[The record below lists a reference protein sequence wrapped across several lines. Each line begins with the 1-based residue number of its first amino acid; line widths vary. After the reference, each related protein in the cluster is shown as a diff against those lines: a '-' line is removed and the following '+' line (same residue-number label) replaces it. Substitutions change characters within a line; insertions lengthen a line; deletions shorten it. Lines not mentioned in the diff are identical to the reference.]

1 MAAVPPH
8 ASEENKCRTRIRI
21 PQKFRRTRNSRRKKK
36 RPARRRFGVRYLI
49 IGLVVIVGG
58 IFAFREVHQRLIYV
72 YEYDARIA
80 GDMVTVSS
88 RVAGWVTKLPVS
100 EGALIDGDQMLVK
113 IDDRESRLLIKQLQ
127 AQKDAIAAQRARL
140 VSERKLVDSQTKT
153 RVNTQLAAVNA
164 AAATVSSLKPQLDNA
179 KSQLE
184 QDEALFRKKV
194 IARRQFD
201 QTRTTMQRIDGEYRT
216 RVAEL
221 EEARNKLRE
230 ARADRQRLSVLD
242 SEINIL
248 VHEEDELQ
256 AQLERQ
262 RLDLKDR
269 TIGSPVQGVVD
280 RVFVEEGEYVTP
292 GQRLLLVHDPKK
304 VWIDANVK
312 ETDIRKV
319 KIGQTVD
326 VTVDAFP
333 DKKFAGKV
341 IAIGNAA
348 TSEFALLP
356 TPNPSGNFTKI
367 TQRLRVRVAI
377 DQEQNLLRPGM
388 MVEVFIDVR

>member
-1 MAAVPPH
+1 MSDEDKDKV
-8 ASEENKCRTRIRI
+8 SEEDSDKEETSETEKDSSSA
-21 PQKFRRTRNSRRKKK
+21 Q
-36 RPARRRFGVRYLI
+36 RPKRRRFGIRYLI

-58 IFAFREVHQRLIYV
+58 VFAFREVHQRLIYV

-88 RVAGWVTKLPVS
+88 RVAGWVTALPVT
-100 EGALIDGDQMLVK
+100 EGQLINSDQMLVK
-113 IDDRESRLLIKQLQ
+113 IDDRESKLLVKQLE
-127 AQKDAIAAQRARL
+127 AQRDAIKAQRDRL
-140 VSERKLVDSQTKT
+140 VTQRSLVDVQTKS

-164 AAATVSSLKPQLDNA
+164 AAATVDALKPQLENA
-179 KSQLE
+179 RSNFAREKE
-184 QDEALFRKKV
+184 LFKKKV
-194 IARRQFD
+194 ISRRQFD
-201 QTRTTMQRIDGEYRT
+201 QTRTTMQQVDGEYRT
-216 RVAEL
+216 SVAEL
-221 EEARNKLRE
+221 EEARNRLRE
-230 ARADRQRLSVLD
+230 ARADQQQLAVLD
-242 SEINIL
+242 SEIEIL
-248 VHEEDELQ
+248 VHEENELY
-256 AQLERQ
+256 AQIDRQ
-262 RLDLKDR
+262 RLDRADR
-269 TIGSPVQGVVD
+269 TIGSPVNGVVD

-292 GQRLLLVHDPKK
+292 GQRLLLVHDPKR

-319 KIGQTVD
+319 KIGQVAD

-333 DKKFAGKV
+333 DKKFSGKV

>member
-1 MAAVPPH
+1 MSDGDKETAE
-8 ASEENKCRTRIRI
+8 ASEDEEKSSESKRL
-21 PQKFRRTRNSRRKKK
+21 SRRG
-36 RPARRRFGVRYLI
+36 FGVRYII

-58 IFAFREVHQRLIYV
+58 IFAFREVHQRIIYV

-88 RVAGWVTKLPVS
+88 RVAGWVTKLPVT
-100 EGALIDGDQMLVK
+100 EGQLVDGNQMLIKV
-113 IDDRESRLLIKQLQ
+113 DDRESNLLIKQLQ
-127 AQKDAIAAQRARL
+127 AQKDAIAGQRDRL
-140 VSERKLVDSQTKT
+140 VAERKLVDSQTET

-164 AAATVSSLKPQLDNA
+164 AKATVSALKPQLVNA
-179 KSQLE
+179 KSQLA
-184 QDEALFRKKV
+184 QDQALFKKKV
-194 IARRQFD
+194 ISRRQFD

-230 ARADRQRLSVLD
+230 ARAETQRLAVLD
-242 SEINIL
+242 SEIIIL
-248 VHEEDELQ
+248 IHEEDELT
-256 AQLERQ
+256 AQLDRQ

-269 TIGSPVQGVVD
+269 TIGSPVTGVVD

-292 GQRLLLVHDPKK
+292 GQRLLLVHDPNK
-304 VWIDANVK
+304 VWIDANIK

-319 KIGQTVD
+319 KVGQVAD

-333 DKKFAGKV
+333 DKEFKGRV

>member
-1 MAAVPPH
+1 M
-8 ASEENKCRTRIRI
+8 
-21 PQKFRRTRNSRRKKK
+21 
-36 RPARRRFGVRYLI
+36 
-49 IGLVVIVGG
+49 VVIVGG
-58 IFAFREVHQRLIYV
+58 IFAFREVHQRIIYV

-100 EGALIDGDQMLVK
+100 EGQLVDGDQMLIK
-113 IDDRESRLLIKQLQ
+113 IDDRESNLLIKQLQ
-127 AQKDAIAAQRARL
+127 AQKDAIAAQRDRL
-140 VSERKLVDSQTKT
+140 VAERKLVDSQTET

-164 AAATVSSLKPQLDNA
+164 AKATVSALKPQLENA
-179 KSQLE
+179 QSQLA
-184 QDEALFRKKV
+184 QDQALFKKKV
-194 IARRQFD
+194 ISRRQFD

-230 ARADRQRLSVLD
+230 ARAETQRLAVLD
-242 SEINIL
+242 SEIIIL
-248 VHEEDELQ
+248 IHEEDELK

-269 TIGSPVQGVVD
+269 TIGSPVTGVVD

-319 KIGQTVD
+319 KVGQVAD
-326 VTVDAFP
+326 ITVDAFP
-333 DKKFAGKV
+333 DKKFKGRV

>member
-1 MAAVPPH
+1 VSDADKETAE
-8 ASEENKCRTRIRI
+8 ASEDEEK
-21 PQKFRRTRNSRRKKK
+21 SSESK
-36 RPARRRFGVRYLI
+36 RPSRRRFGVRYII

-58 IFAFREVHQRLIYV
+58 IFAFREVHQRIIYV

-88 RVAGWVTKLPVS
+88 RVAGWVTKLPVT
-100 EGALIDGDQMLVK
+100 EGQLVDGNQMLIKV
-113 IDDRESRLLIKQLQ
+113 DDRESNLLIKQLQ
-127 AQKDAIAAQRARL
+127 AQKDAIAGQRDRL
-140 VSERKLVDSQTKT
+140 VAERKLVDSQTET

-164 AAATVSSLKPQLDNA
+164 AKATVSALKPQLVNA
-179 KSQLE
+179 QSQLA
-184 QDEALFRKKV
+184 QDQALFDKKV
-194 IARRQFD
+194 ISRRQFD

-230 ARADRQRLSVLD
+230 ARAETQRLAVLD
-242 SEINIL
+242 SEIIIL
-248 VHEEDELQ
+248 IHEEDELK

-269 TIGSPVQGVVD
+269 TIGSPLTGVVD

-304 VWIDANVK
+304 VWIEANVK

-319 KIGQTVD
+319 KVGQVAD
-326 VTVDAFP
+326 ITVDAFP
-333 DKKFAGKV
+333 DKEFKGHV

>member
-1 MAAVPPH
+1 V
-8 ASEENKCRTRIRI
+8 SDENKDKNEDKDKEEISETEEKTSSAKG
-21 PQKFRRTRNSRRKKK
+21 PKRRG
-36 RPARRRFGVRYLI
+36 FGIRYLI

-58 IFAFREVHQRLIYV
+58 VFAFREVHQRLIYV

-88 RVAGWVTKLPVS
+88 RVAGWVTKLPVT
-100 EGALIDGDQMLVK
+100 EGQRINADQMLVK
-113 IDDRESRLLIKQLQ
+113 IDDRESRLLVKQLE
-127 AQKDAIAAQRARL
+127 AQRDAIKARRDRL
-140 VSERKLVDSQTKT
+140 VRQRSLVDVQTKS

-164 AAATVSSLKPQLDNA
+164 ADATVDALKPQLENA
-179 KSQLE
+179 RSNFAREK
-184 QDEALFRKKV
+184 ALFKKKV
-194 IARRQFD
+194 ISRRQFD
-201 QTRTTMQRIDGEYRT
+201 QTRTTMQKVDGEYRT
-216 RVAEL
+216 SVAEL
-221 EEARNKLRE
+221 EEARNRLRE
-230 ARADRQRLSVLD
+230 ARADQQQLAVLD
-242 SEINIL
+242 SEIEIL
-248 VHEEDELQ
+248 VHEENELY
-256 AQLERQ
+256 AQIERQ
-262 RLDLKDR
+262 RLDRADR
-269 TIGSPVQGVVD
+269 TIGSPVNGVVD

-292 GQRLLLVHDPKK
+292 GQRLLLVHDPKR

-319 KIGQTVD
+319 KIGQMAD

-333 DKKFAGKV
+333 DKKFSGKV

>member
-1 MAAVPPH
+1 MRARKTVSDADKETAE
-8 ASEENKCRTRIRI
+8 ASEDEEKSSESKR
-21 PQKFRRTRNSRRKKK
+21 PSRRH
-36 RPARRRFGVRYLI
+36 FGVRYI
-49 IGLVVIVGG
+49 MIGLVVIVGG
-58 IFAFREVHQRLIYV
+58 IFAFREIHQRIIYV

-88 RVAGWVTKLPVS
+88 RVAGWVTKLPVT
-100 EGALIDGDQMLVK
+100 EGQLVDGNQMLIKV
-113 IDDRESRLLIKQLQ
+113 DDRESNLLIKQLQ
-127 AQKDAIAAQRARL
+127 AQKDAISGQRDRL
-140 VSERKLVDSQTKT
+140 VAERKLVDSQTET
-153 RVNTQLAAVNA
+153 RVNTQLASVNA
-164 AAATVSSLKPQLDNA
+164 AKATVSALKPQLENA
-179 KSQLE
+179 QSQLA
-184 QDEALFRKKV
+184 QDQALFKKKV
-194 IARRQFD
+194 ISRRQFD

-230 ARADRQRLSVLD
+230 VRAETQRLAVLD
-242 SEINIL
+242 SEIVIL
-248 VHEEDELQ
+248 IHEEDELK
-256 AQLERQ
+256 AQLDRQ

-269 TIGSPVQGVVD
+269 TIGSPVTGVVD

-312 ETDIRKV
+312 ETDIRKIKV
-319 KIGQTVD
+319 GQVAD

-333 DKKFAGKV
+333 DKEFKGRV

-377 DQEQNLLRPGM
+377 DQEQNMLRPGM

>member
-1 MAAVPPH
+1 MSDEDKDKV
-8 ASEENKCRTRIRI
+8 SEEDSDKEETSETEKDSSSA
-21 PQKFRRTRNSRRKKK
+21 Q
-36 RPARRRFGVRYLI
+36 RPKRRRFGIRYLI

-58 IFAFREVHQRLIYV
+58 VFAFREVHQRLIYV

-88 RVAGWVTKLPVS
+88 RVAGWVTALPVT
-100 EGALIDGDQMLVK
+100 EGQLINSDQMLVK
-113 IDDRESRLLIKQLQ
+113 IDDRESKLLVKQLE
-127 AQKDAIAAQRARL
+127 AQRDAIKAQRDRL
-140 VSERKLVDSQTKT
+140 VTQRSLVDVQTKS

-164 AAATVSSLKPQLDNA
+164 AAATVDALKPQLENA
-179 KSQLE
+179 RSNFAREKE
-184 QDEALFRKKV
+184 LFKKKV
-194 IARRQFD
+194 ISRRQFD
-201 QTRTTMQRIDGEYRT
+201 QTRTTMQQVDGEYRT
-216 RVAEL
+216 SVAEL
-221 EEARNKLRE
+221 EEARNRLRE
-230 ARADRQRLSVLD
+230 ARADQQQLAVLD
-242 SEINIL
+242 SEIEIL
-248 VHEEDELQ
+248 VHEENELY
-256 AQLERQ
+256 AQIDRQ
-262 RLDLKDR
+262 RLDRADR
-269 TIGSPVQGVVD
+269 TIGSPVNGVVD

-292 GQRLLLVHDPKK
+292 GQRLLLVHDPKR

-319 KIGQTVD
+319 KIGQVAN

-333 DKKFAGKV
+333 DKKFSGKV

>member
-1 MAAVPPH
+1 MRARKTVSDADKETAE
-8 ASEENKCRTRIRI
+8 ASEDEEKSSESKR
-21 PQKFRRTRNSRRKKK
+21 PSRRH
-36 RPARRRFGVRYLI
+36 FGVRYI
-49 IGLVVIVGG
+49 MIGLVVIVGG
-58 IFAFREVHQRLIYV
+58 IFAFREIHQRIIYV

-88 RVAGWVTKLPVS
+88 RVAGWVTKLPVT
-100 EGALIDGDQMLVK
+100 EGQLVDGNQMLIKV
-113 IDDRESRLLIKQLQ
+113 DDRESNLLIKQLQ
-127 AQKDAIAAQRARL
+127 AQKDAISGQRDRL
-140 VSERKLVDSQTKT
+140 IAERKLVDSQTET
-153 RVNTQLAAVNA
+153 RVNTQLASVNA
-164 AAATVSSLKPQLDNA
+164 AKATVSALKPQLENA
-179 KSQLE
+179 QSQLA
-184 QDEALFRKKV
+184 QDQALFKKKV
-194 IARRQFD
+194 ISRRQFD
-201 QTRTTMQRIDGEYRT
+201 HTRTTMQRIDGEYRT

-230 ARADRQRLSVLD
+230 VRAETQRLAVLD
-242 SEINIL
+242 SEIVIL
-248 VHEEDELQ
+248 IHEEDELK
-256 AQLERQ
+256 AQLDRQ

-269 TIGSPVQGVVD
+269 TIGSPVTGVVD

-312 ETDIRKV
+312 ETDIRKIKV
-319 KIGQTVD
+319 GQVAD

-333 DKKFAGKV
+333 DKEFKGRV

-377 DQEQNLLRPGM
+377 DQEQNMLRPGM

>member
-1 MAAVPPH
+1 
-8 ASEENKCRTRIRI
+8 
-21 PQKFRRTRNSRRKKK
+21 
-36 RPARRRFGVRYLI
+36 
-49 IGLVVIVGG
+49 
-58 IFAFREVHQRLIYV
+58 
-72 YEYDARIA
+72 
-80 GDMVTVSS
+80 
-88 RVAGWVTKLPVS
+88 VAGWVTKLPVT
-100 EGALIDGDQMLVK
+100 EGQLVDGDQMLIKV
-113 IDDRESRLLIKQLQ
+113 DDRESNLLIKQLQ
-127 AQKDAIAAQRARL
+127 AQKEAIAGQRDRL
-140 VSERKLVDSQTKT
+140 VAERKLVDSQTET

-164 AAATVSSLKPQLDNA
+164 AKATVSALKPQLENA
-179 KSQLE
+179 QSQLA
-184 QDEALFRKKV
+184 QDQALFKKKV
-194 IARRQFD
+194 ISRRQFD

-230 ARADRQRLSVLD
+230 ARAETQRLAVLD
-242 SEINIL
+242 SEIIIL
-248 VHEEDELQ
+248 VHEEDELK

-269 TIGSPVQGVVD
+269 TIGSPVTGVVD

-319 KIGQTVD
+319 KVGQIAD
-326 VTVDAFP
+326 ITVDAFP
-333 DKKFAGKV
+333 DKKFKGRV

>member
-1 MAAVPPH
+1 MSDADKDTPE
-8 ASEENKCRTRIRI
+8 ASEDEEH
-21 PQKFRRTRNSRRKKK
+21 SSEKK
-36 RPARRRFGVRYLI
+36 RPARRRFGVRYFI

-100 EGALIDGDQMLVK
+100 EGELIDGDQMLVK

-127 AQKDAIAAQRARL
+127 AQKDAIAAHRARL
-140 VSERKLVDSQTKT
+140 VSERKLVDSQTET

-184 QDEALFRKKV
+184 QDKALFQKKV

-292 GQRLLLVHDPKK
+292 GQRLLLVHDPKE

-333 DKKFAGKV
+333 DKKFAGRV

>member
-1 MAAVPPH
+1 MSDADKEKPET
-8 ASEENKCRTRIRI
+8 SEEEEKPTE
-21 PQKFRRTRNSRRKKK
+21 TK

-58 IFAFREVHQRLIYV
+58 IFAFREVHQRIIYV

-88 RVAGWVTKLPVS
+88 RVAGWVTVLPVS
-100 EGALIDGDQMLVK
+100 EGELIQSDQMLVK
-113 IDDRESRLLIKQLQ
+113 IDDRESKLLIKQLQ
-127 AQKDAIAAQRARL
+127 AQKDAIAAQRDRL
-140 VSERKLVDSQTKT
+140 VAERQLIDSQTET
-153 RVNTQLAAVNA
+153 RVNTQLASVNA
-164 AAATVSSLKPQLDNA
+164 AVATVSALKPQLDNA
-179 KSQLE
+179 KSQLA
-184 QDEALFRKKV
+184 QDEALYKKKV
-194 IARRQFD
+194 ISRRQFD

-230 ARADRQRLSVLD
+230 ARAERQRLAVLD
-242 SEINIL
+242 SEITIL
-248 VHEEDELQ
+248 VHEEDELA

-262 RLDLKDR
+262 RLDLQDR
-269 TIGSPVQGVVD
+269 TIGSPVGGVVD

-312 ETDIRKV
+312 ETDIRKI
-319 KIGQTVD
+319 KLGQQVNI
-326 VTVDAFP
+326 TVDAFP
-333 DKKFAGKV
+333 DKKFAGRV

>member
-1 MAAVPPH
+1 VSDEDKDKV
-8 ASEENKCRTRIRI
+8 SEEDKDKEETSETEEESSNT
-21 PQKFRRTRNSRRKKK
+21 K
-36 RPARRRFGVRYLI
+36 RPKRRRFGIRYLI

-58 IFAFREVHQRLIYV
+58 VFAFREVHQRLIYV

-88 RVAGWVTKLPVS
+88 RVAGWVTALPVT
-100 EGALIDGDQMLVK
+100 EGQLINTDQMLVK
-113 IDDRESRLLIKQLQ
+113 IDDRESKLLVKQLE
-127 AQKDAIAAQRARL
+127 AQRDAIKAQRDRL
-140 VSERKLVDSQTKT
+140 VTQRSLVDVQTKS

-164 AAATVSSLKPQLDNA
+164 AAATVDALKPQLENA
-179 KSQLE
+179 QSNFAREKS
-184 QDEALFRKKV
+184 LFKKKV
-194 IARRQFD
+194 ISRRQFD
-201 QTRTTMQRIDGEYRT
+201 QTRTTMQQVDGEYRT
-216 RVAEL
+216 SVAEL
-221 EEARNKLRE
+221 EEARNRLRE
-230 ARADRQRLSVLD
+230 ARADQQELAVLD
-242 SEINIL
+242 SEIEIL
-248 VHEEDELQ
+248 VHEENELY
-256 AQLERQ
+256 AQIDRQ
-262 RLDLKDR
+262 RLDRADR
-269 TIGSPVQGVVD
+269 TIGSPVNGVVD
-280 RVFVEEGEYVTP
+280 RVFVEEGEYITP
-292 GQRLLLVHDPKK
+292 GQRLLLVHDPKR

-319 KIGQTVD
+319 KIGQVAE

-333 DKKFAGKV
+333 DKKFSGKV

>member
-1 MAAVPPH
+1 VSDADKETAE
-8 ASEENKCRTRIRI
+8 ASEDEEK
-21 PQKFRRTRNSRRKKK
+21 SSESK
-36 RPARRRFGVRYLI
+36 RPSRRRFGVRYII

-58 IFAFREVHQRLIYV
+58 IFAFREVHQRIIYV

-88 RVAGWVTKLPVS
+88 RVAGWVTKLPVT
-100 EGALIDGDQMLVK
+100 EGQLVDGNQMLIKV
-113 IDDRESRLLIKQLQ
+113 DDRESNLLIKQLQ
-127 AQKDAIAAQRARL
+127 AQKDAIAGQRDRL
-140 VSERKLVDSQTKT
+140 VAERKLVDSQTET

-164 AAATVSSLKPQLDNA
+164 AKATVSALKPQLVNA
-179 KSQLE
+179 QSQLA
-184 QDEALFRKKV
+184 QDQALFDKKV
-194 IARRQFD
+194 ISRRQFD

-230 ARADRQRLSVLD
+230 ARAETQRLAVLD
-242 SEINIL
+242 SEIIIL
-248 VHEEDELQ
+248 IHEEDELK

-269 TIGSPVQGVVD
+269 TIGSPLTGVVD

-304 VWIDANVK
+304 VWIEANVK
-312 ETDIRKV
+312 ETDIRKLKV
-319 KIGQTVD
+319 GQVAD
-326 VTVDAFP
+326 ITVDAFP
-333 DKKFAGKV
+333 DKEFKGHV

>member
-1 MAAVPPH
+1 MSDEDKDKV
-8 ASEENKCRTRIRI
+8 SEEDNDKEETSETEKDSSSA
-21 PQKFRRTRNSRRKKK
+21 Q
-36 RPARRRFGVRYLI
+36 RPKRRRFGIRYLI

-88 RVAGWVTKLPVS
+88 RVAGWVTALPVT
-100 EGALIDGDQMLVK
+100 EGQLINSDQMLVK
-113 IDDRESRLLIKQLQ
+113 IDDRESKLLVKQLE
-127 AQKDAIAAQRARL
+127 AQRDAIKAQRDRL
-140 VSERKLVDSQTKT
+140 VTQRSLVDVQTKS

-164 AAATVSSLKPQLDNA
+164 AAATVDALKPQLENA
-179 KSQLE
+179 RSNFAREK
-184 QDEALFRKKV
+184 ALFEKKV
-194 IARRQFD
+194 ISRRQFD
-201 QTRTTMQRIDGEYRT
+201 QTRTTMQQVDGEYRT
-216 RVAEL
+216 SVAEL
-221 EEARNKLRE
+221 EEARNRLRE
-230 ARADRQRLSVLD
+230 ARADQQQLAVLD
-242 SEINIL
+242 SEIEIL
-248 VHEEDELQ
+248 VHEENELY
-256 AQLERQ
+256 AQIDRQ
-262 RLDLKDR
+262 RLDRADR
-269 TIGSPVQGVVD
+269 TIGSPVNGVVD

-292 GQRLLLVHDPKK
+292 GQRLLLVHDPKR

-319 KIGQTVD
+319 KIGQVAD

-333 DKKFAGKV
+333 DKKFSGKV

>member
-1 MAAVPPH
+1 VSDAEKETAE
-8 ASEENKCRTRIRI
+8 ASEDEENSSKSKR
-21 PQKFRRTRNSRRKKK
+21 PSRRS
-36 RPARRRFGVRYLI
+36 FGVRYII

-58 IFAFREVHQRLIYV
+58 IFAFREVHQRIIYV

-88 RVAGWVTKLPVS
+88 RVAGWVTELPVT
-100 EGALIDGDQMLVK
+100 EGQLVGGNQMLIKV
-113 IDDRESRLLIKQLQ
+113 DDRESNLLIKQLQ
-127 AQKDAIAAQRARL
+127 ARKAAIAGQRDRL
-140 VSERKLVDSQTKT
+140 VAERKLVDSQTET

-164 AAATVSSLKPQLDNA
+164 AKATVSALKPQLENA
-179 KSQLE
+179 QSQLA
-184 QDEALFRKKV
+184 QDQALFKKKV
-194 IARRQFD
+194 ISRRQFD

-230 ARADRQRLSVLD
+230 ARAETQRLAVLD
-242 SEINIL
+242 SEIVIL
-248 VHEEDELQ
+248 IHKEDELK
-256 AQLERQ
+256 AQLDRQ
-262 RLDLKDR
+262 RLDLEDR
-269 TIGSPVQGVVD
+269 TIGSPVTGVVD
-280 RVFVEEGEYVTP
+280 RVFVEKGEYVTP

-312 ETDIRKV
+312 ETDIRKIKV
-319 KIGQTVD
+319 GQIAD

-333 DKKFAGKV
+333 DKEFKGRV
-341 IAIGNAA
+341 IAIGNSA

>member
-1 MAAVPPH
+1 MSDSDKDTEDAAEG
-8 ASEENKCRTRIRI
+8 EEKTVE
-21 PQKFRRTRNSRRKKK
+21 TK
-36 RPARRRFGVRYLI
+36 RPSRRRFGLRYII

-88 RVAGWVTKLPVS
+88 RVAGWVTVLPVT
-100 EGALIDGDQMLVK
+100 EGQQIGGGQMLVK
-113 IDDRESRLLIKQLQ
+113 IDDRESKLLIKQLQ
-127 AQKDAIAAQRARL
+127 AQIDAVAAQRARL
-140 VSERKLVDSQTKT
+140 VAERKLVDIQTET
-153 RVNTQLAAVNA
+153 RVNTQVAAVSAANA
-164 AAATVSSLKPQLDNA
+164 AVSALKPQLDNA
-179 KSQLE
+179 KSQFAR
-184 QDEALFRKKV
+184 DEALFAKKV
-194 IARRQFD
+194 VSRRQFD
-201 QTRTTMQRIDGEYRT
+201 QTRTTMQQIDGDYRT

-230 ARADRQRLSVLD
+230 ARAERQRLAVLD
-242 SEINIL
+242 NEIAIL
-248 VHEEDELQ
+248 VHEEDELK
-256 AQLERQ
+256 AQLDRQ
-262 RLDLKDR
+262 RLDVEDR
-269 TIGSPVQGVVD
+269 TIGSPVSGVVD

-292 GQRLLLVHDPKK
+292 GQRLLLVHDPKR

-319 KIGQTVD
+319 KIGQNVD

-333 DKKFAGKV
+333 DRKFAGKV

-377 DQEQNLLRPGM
+377 DQEEDLLRPGM

>member
-1 MAAVPPH
+1 MSDGDKETAE
-8 ASEENKCRTRIRI
+8 ASEDEEKSSESKRL
-21 PQKFRRTRNSRRKKK
+21 SRRG
-36 RPARRRFGVRYLI
+36 FGVRYII

-58 IFAFREVHQRLIYV
+58 IFAFREVHQRIIYV

-88 RVAGWVTKLPVS
+88 RVAGWVTKLPVT
-100 EGALIDGDQMLVK
+100 EGQMVDGNQMLIKV
-113 IDDRESRLLIKQLQ
+113 DDRESNLLIKQLQ
-127 AQKDAIAAQRARL
+127 AQKDAIAGQRDRL
-140 VSERKLVDSQTKT
+140 VAERKLVDSQTET

-164 AAATVSSLKPQLDNA
+164 AKATVSALKPQLVNA
-179 KSQLE
+179 QSQLA
-184 QDEALFRKKV
+184 QDQALFKKKV
-194 IARRQFD
+194 ISRRQFD

-230 ARADRQRLSVLD
+230 ARAETQRLAVLD
-242 SEINIL
+242 SEIIIL
-248 VHEEDELQ
+248 IHEEDELT
-256 AQLERQ
+256 AQLDRQ

-269 TIGSPVQGVVD
+269 TIGSPVSGVVD

-304 VWIDANVK
+304 VWIDANIK
-312 ETDIRKV
+312 ETDIRKIKV
-319 KIGQTVD
+319 GQVAN

-333 DKKFAGKV
+333 DKEFKGRV

>member
-1 MAAVPPH
+1 MSDEDKDKV
-8 ASEENKCRTRIRI
+8 SEEDSDKEEQSETEKDSSSAQR
-21 PQKFRRTRNSRRKKK
+21 PKRRS
-36 RPARRRFGVRYLI
+36 FGIRYLI

-58 IFAFREVHQRLIYV
+58 VFAFREVHQRLIYV

-88 RVAGWVTKLPVS
+88 RVAGWVTALPVT
-100 EGALIDGDQMLVK
+100 EGQLINTDQMLVK
-113 IDDRESRLLIKQLQ
+113 IDDRESKLLVKQLE
-127 AQKDAIAAQRARL
+127 AQRDAIKAQRDRL
-140 VSERKLVDSQTKT
+140 VTQRSLVDVQTKS

-164 AAATVSSLKPQLDNA
+164 AAATVDALKPQLENA
-179 KSQLE
+179 RSNFAREKE
-184 QDEALFRKKV
+184 LFKKKV
-194 IARRQFD
+194 ISRRQFD
-201 QTRTTMQRIDGEYRT
+201 QTRTTMQQVDGEYRT
-216 RVAEL
+216 SVAEL
-221 EEARNKLRE
+221 EEARNRLRE
-230 ARADRQRLSVLD
+230 ARADQQKLAVLD
-242 SEINIL
+242 SEIEIL
-248 VHEEDELQ
+248 VHEENELY
-256 AQLERQ
+256 AQIDRQ
-262 RLDLKDR
+262 RLDRADR
-269 TIGSPVQGVVD
+269 TIGSPVNGVVD
-280 RVFVEEGEYVTP
+280 RVFVEEGEYITP
-292 GQRLLLVHDPKK
+292 GQRLLLVHDPKR

-319 KIGQTVD
+319 KIGQVAE

-333 DKKFAGKV
+333 DKKFSGKV

>member
-1 MAAVPPH
+1 MSDADKDTPE
-8 ASEENKCRTRIRI
+8 ASEDEE
-21 PQKFRRTRNSRRKKK
+21 QSSDKK
-36 RPARRRFGVRYLI
+36 RHARRRFGVRYLI

-100 EGALIDGDQMLVK
+100 EGELIAGDQMLVK

-140 VSERKLVDSQTKT
+140 VSERKLVDSQTET

-179 KSQLE
+179 KSQLK
-184 QDEALFRKKV
+184 QDEALFQKKV

-216 RVAEL
+216 RVAEQ

>member
-1 MAAVPPH
+1 VSDAEKETAE
-8 ASEENKCRTRIRI
+8 ASEDEETSSK
-21 PQKFRRTRNSRRKKK
+21 SK
-36 RPARRRFGVRYLI
+36 RPSRRRFGVRYII

-58 IFAFREVHQRLIYV
+58 IFAFREVHQRIIYV

-88 RVAGWVTKLPVS
+88 RVAGWVTELPVT
-100 EGALIDGDQMLVK
+100 EGQLVGGNQMLIKV
-113 IDDRESRLLIKQLQ
+113 DDRESNLLIKQLQ
-127 AQKDAIAAQRARL
+127 ARKAAIAGQRDRL
-140 VSERKLVDSQTKT
+140 VAERKLVDSQTET

-164 AAATVSSLKPQLDNA
+164 AKATVSALKPQLENA
-179 KSQLE
+179 QSQLA
-184 QDEALFRKKV
+184 QDQALFKKKV
-194 IARRQFD
+194 ISRRQFD

-230 ARADRQRLSVLD
+230 ARAETQRLAVLD
-242 SEINIL
+242 SEIVIL
-248 VHEEDELQ
+248 IHKEDELK
-256 AQLERQ
+256 AQLDRQ
-262 RLDLKDR
+262 RLDLEDR
-269 TIGSPVQGVVD
+269 TIGSPVTGVVD
-280 RVFVEEGEYVTP
+280 RVFVEKGEYVTP

-312 ETDIRKV
+312 ETDIRKIKV
-319 KIGQTVD
+319 GQIAD

-333 DKKFAGKV
+333 DKEFKGRV
-341 IAIGNAA
+341 IAIGNSA

>member
-1 MAAVPPH
+1 MRARITVSDGDKETAE
-8 ASEENKCRTRIRI
+8 ASEDEEI
-21 PQKFRRTRNSRRKKK
+21 SSESK
-36 RPARRRFGVRYLI
+36 RLSQRGFGVRYII

-58 IFAFREVHQRLIYV
+58 IFAFREVHQRIIYV

-88 RVAGWVTKLPVS
+88 RVAGWVTKLPVT
-100 EGALIDGDQMLVK
+100 EGQMVDGNQMLIKV
-113 IDDRESRLLIKQLQ
+113 DDRESNLLIKQLQ
-127 AQKDAIAAQRARL
+127 AQKDAIAGQRDRL
-140 VSERKLVDSQTKT
+140 VAERKLVDSQTET

-164 AAATVSSLKPQLDNA
+164 AKATVSALKPQLVNA
-179 KSQLE
+179 QSQLA
-184 QDEALFRKKV
+184 QDQALFKKKV
-194 IARRQFD
+194 ISRRQFD

-230 ARADRQRLSVLD
+230 ARAETQRLAVLD
-242 SEINIL
+242 SEIIIL
-248 VHEEDELQ
+248 IHEEDELT
-256 AQLERQ
+256 AQLDRQ

-269 TIGSPVQGVVD
+269 TIGSPVTGVVD

-304 VWIDANVK
+304 VWIDANIK

-319 KIGQTVD
+319 KVGQVAD

-333 DKKFAGKV
+333 DKNFKGRV

>member
-1 MAAVPPH
+1 MSDGDKETAE
-8 ASEENKCRTRIRI
+8 ASEDEEKSSESKRL
-21 PQKFRRTRNSRRKKK
+21 SRRG
-36 RPARRRFGVRYLI
+36 FGVRYII

-58 IFAFREVHQRLIYV
+58 IFAFREVHQRIIYV

-88 RVAGWVTKLPVS
+88 RVAGWVTKLPVT
-100 EGALIDGDQMLVK
+100 EGQMVDGNQMLIKV
-113 IDDRESRLLIKQLQ
+113 DDRESNLLIKQLQ
-127 AQKDAIAAQRARL
+127 AQKDAIAGQRDRL
-140 VSERKLVDSQTKT
+140 VAERKLVDSQTET

-164 AAATVSSLKPQLDNA
+164 AKATVSALKPQLVNA
-179 KSQLE
+179 QSQLA
-184 QDEALFRKKV
+184 QDQALFKKKV
-194 IARRQFD
+194 ISRRQFD

-230 ARADRQRLSVLD
+230 ARAETQRLAVLD
-242 SEINIL
+242 SEIIIL
-248 VHEEDELQ
+248 IHEEDELT
-256 AQLERQ
+256 AQLDRQ

-269 TIGSPVQGVVD
+269 TIGSPVTGVVD

-304 VWIDANVK
+304 VWIDANIK

-319 KIGQTVD
+319 KVGQVAN

-333 DKKFAGKV
+333 DKEFKGRV

>member
-1 MAAVPPH
+1 MSDGDKETAE
-8 ASEENKCRTRIRI
+8 ASEDEEKSSESKRL
-21 PQKFRRTRNSRRKKK
+21 SRRG
-36 RPARRRFGVRYLI
+36 FGVRYII

-58 IFAFREVHQRLIYV
+58 IFAFREVHQRIIYV

-88 RVAGWVTKLPVS
+88 RVAGWVTKLPVT
-100 EGALIDGDQMLVK
+100 EGQMVDGNQMLIKV
-113 IDDRESRLLIKQLQ
+113 DDRESNLLIKQLQ
-127 AQKDAIAAQRARL
+127 AQKDAIAGQRDRL
-140 VSERKLVDSQTKT
+140 VAERKLVDSQTET

-164 AAATVSSLKPQLDNA
+164 AKATVSALKPQLVNA
-179 KSQLE
+179 QSQLA
-184 QDEALFRKKV
+184 QDQALFKKKV
-194 IARRQFD
+194 ISRRQFD

-230 ARADRQRLSVLD
+230 ARAETQRLAVLD
-242 SEINIL
+242 SEIIIL
-248 VHEEDELQ
+248 IHEEDELT
-256 AQLERQ
+256 AQLDRQ

-269 TIGSPVQGVVD
+269 TIGSPVTGVVD

-304 VWIDANVK
+304 VWIDANIK
-312 ETDIRKV
+312 ETDIRKIKV
-319 KIGQTVD
+319 GQVAN

-333 DKKFAGKV
+333 DKEFKGRV

>member
-1 MAAVPPH
+1 MSDADKDTPE
-8 ASEENKCRTRIRI
+8 ASEDEE
-21 PQKFRRTRNSRRKKK
+21 QSSDKK
-36 RPARRRFGVRYLI
+36 RHARRRFGVRYLI

-100 EGALIDGDQMLVK
+100 EGELIDGDQMLVK

-140 VSERKLVDSQTKT
+140 VSERKLVDSQTET

-216 RVAEL
+216 RVAEQ

-367 TQRLRVRVAI
+367 TQRLPIRITI
-377 DQEQNLLRPGM
+377 DNPDPRLRPGM
-388 MVEVFIDVR
+388 MVVVKIAIQE

>member
-1 MAAVPPH
+1 MSDEDKDKV
-8 ASEENKCRTRIRI
+8 SEEDNDKEETSETEKDSSSA
-21 PQKFRRTRNSRRKKK
+21 Q
-36 RPARRRFGVRYLI
+36 RPKRRRFGIRYLI

-58 IFAFREVHQRLIYV
+58 VFAFREVHQRLIYV

-88 RVAGWVTKLPVS
+88 RVAGWVTALPVT
-100 EGALIDGDQMLVK
+100 EGQLINSDQMLVK
-113 IDDRESRLLIKQLQ
+113 IDDRESKLLVKQLE
-127 AQKDAIAAQRARL
+127 AQRDAIKAQRDRL
-140 VSERKLVDSQTKT
+140 VTQRSLVDVQTKS

-164 AAATVSSLKPQLDNA
+164 AAATVDALKPQLENA
-179 KSQLE
+179 RSNFAREK
-184 QDEALFRKKV
+184 ALFEKKV
-194 IARRQFD
+194 ISRRQFD
-201 QTRTTMQRIDGEYRT
+201 QTRTTMQQVDGEYRT
-216 RVAEL
+216 SVAEL
-221 EEARNKLRE
+221 EEARNRLRE
-230 ARADRQRLSVLD
+230 ARADQQQLAVLD
-242 SEINIL
+242 SEIEIL
-248 VHEEDELQ
+248 VHEENELY
-256 AQLERQ
+256 AQIDRQ
-262 RLDLKDR
+262 RLDRADR
-269 TIGSPVQGVVD
+269 TIGSPVNGVVD

-292 GQRLLLVHDPKK
+292 GQRLLLVHDPKR

-319 KIGQTVD
+319 KIGQVAD

-333 DKKFAGKV
+333 DKKFSGKV

>member
-1 MAAVPPH
+1 MSDADKDTAETTET
-8 ASEENKCRTRIRI
+8 EEKAPET
-21 PQKFRRTRNSRRKKK
+21 K
-36 RPARRRFGVRYLI
+36 RPPKRRFGMRYLI

-58 IFAFREVHQRLIYV
+58 VFAFREVHQRIIYV

-88 RVAGWVTKLPVS
+88 RVAGWVTKLPTS
-100 EGALIDGDQMLVK
+100 EGQTVTADQMLVK
-113 IDDRESRLLIKQLQ
+113 IDDRESKLLIKQLQ
-127 AQKDAIAAQRARL
+127 ARRDAIKAERDRL
-140 VSERKLVDSQTKT
+140 VAERQLVDIQTKS
-153 RVNTQLAAVNA
+153 RVDTQMAAVRASVA
-164 AAATVSSLKPQLDNA
+164 AVSALKPQLENA
-179 KSQLE
+179 KSQFE
-184 QDEALFRKKV
+184 RDNSLFKKKV
-194 IARRQFD
+194 VSRRQFD
-201 QTRTTMQRIDGEYRT
+201 QTRTTMQQIDGDYRT

-221 EEARNKLRE
+221 SEARNKLHE
-230 ARADRQRLSVLD
+230 ARAERQRLAVLD
-242 SEINIL
+242 SEIAIL
-248 VHEEDELQ
+248 VHETDELS
-256 AQLERQ
+256 AQLEQQ
-262 RLDLKDR
+262 RLDVQDR
-269 TIGSPVQGVVD
+269 TIGSPVNGVVD
-280 RVFVEEGEYVTP
+280 RVFVEEGEYITP
-292 GQRLLLVHDPKK
+292 GQRLLLVHDPKR

-319 KIGQTVD
+319 KIGQHVD

-333 DKKFAGKV
+333 DKKFAGRV
-341 IAIGNAA
+341 IAIGNSA

>member
-1 MAAVPPH
+1 MSDADKDTPE
-8 ASEENKCRTRIRI
+8 ASEDEE
-21 PQKFRRTRNSRRKKK
+21 QSSDKK
-36 RPARRRFGVRYLI
+36 RHARRRFGVRYLI

-100 EGALIDGDQMLVK
+100 EGELIDGDQMLVK

-140 VSERKLVDSQTKT
+140 VSERKLVDSQTET

-216 RVAEL
+216 RVAEQ

>member
-1 MAAVPPH
+1 MSDADKETAE
-8 ASEENKCRTRIRI
+8 ASEDEEK
-21 PQKFRRTRNSRRKKK
+21 SSESK
-36 RPARRRFGVRYLI
+36 RPSRRRFGVRYII

-58 IFAFREVHQRLIYV
+58 IFAFREVHQRIIYV

-88 RVAGWVTKLPVS
+88 RVAGWVTKLPVT
-100 EGALIDGDQMLVK
+100 EGQMVDGNQMLIKV
-113 IDDRESRLLIKQLQ
+113 DDRESNLLIKQLQ
-127 AQKDAIAAQRARL
+127 AQKDAIAGQRDRL
-140 VSERKLVDSQTKT
+140 VAERKLVDSQTET

-164 AAATVSSLKPQLDNA
+164 AKATVSALKPQLVNA
-179 KSQLE
+179 QSQLA
-184 QDEALFRKKV
+184 QDQALFDKKV
-194 IARRQFD
+194 ISRRQFD

-230 ARADRQRLSVLD
+230 ARAETQRLAVLD
-242 SEINIL
+242 SEIIIL
-248 VHEEDELQ
+248 IHEEDELK

-269 TIGSPVQGVVD
+269 TIGSPLTGVVD

-304 VWIDANVK
+304 VWIEANVK

-319 KIGQTVD
+319 KVGQVAD
-326 VTVDAFP
+326 ITVDAFP
-333 DKKFAGKV
+333 DKEFKGHV

>member
-1 MAAVPPH
+1 MSDEDKDKV
-8 ASEENKCRTRIRI
+8 SEEDNDKEETSETEKDSSSAQR
-21 PQKFRRTRNSRRKKK
+21 PK
-36 RPARRRFGVRYLI
+36 RSRFGIRYLI

-88 RVAGWVTKLPVS
+88 RVAGWVTALPVT
-100 EGALIDGDQMLVK
+100 EGQLINSDQMLVK
-113 IDDRESRLLIKQLQ
+113 IDDRESKLLVKQLE
-127 AQKDAIAAQRARL
+127 AQRDAIKAQRDRL
-140 VSERKLVDSQTKT
+140 VTQRSLVDVQTKS

-164 AAATVSSLKPQLDNA
+164 AAATVDALKPQLENA
-179 KSQLE
+179 RSNFAREK
-184 QDEALFRKKV
+184 ALFKKKV
-194 IARRQFD
+194 ISRRQFD
-201 QTRTTMQRIDGEYRT
+201 QTRTTMQQVDGEYRT
-216 RVAEL
+216 SVAEL
-221 EEARNKLRE
+221 EEARNRLRE
-230 ARADRQRLSVLD
+230 ARADQQQLAVLD
-242 SEINIL
+242 SEIEIL
-248 VHEEDELQ
+248 VHEENELY
-256 AQLERQ
+256 AQIDRQ
-262 RLDLKDR
+262 RLDRADR
-269 TIGSPVQGVVD
+269 TIGSPVNGVVD

-292 GQRLLLVHDPKK
+292 GQRLLLVHDPKR

-319 KIGQTVD
+319 KIGQVAD

-333 DKKFAGKV
+333 DKKFSGKV

>member
-1 MAAVPPH
+1 MSDADKDTPE
-8 ASEENKCRTRIRI
+8 ASEDEE
-21 PQKFRRTRNSRRKKK
+21 QSSDKK

-100 EGALIDGDQMLVK
+100 EGELIDGDQMLVK

-140 VSERKLVDSQTKT
+140 VSERKLVDSQTET

-216 RVAEL
+216 RVAEQ

-292 GQRLLLVHDPKK
+292 GQRLLLVHDPKR